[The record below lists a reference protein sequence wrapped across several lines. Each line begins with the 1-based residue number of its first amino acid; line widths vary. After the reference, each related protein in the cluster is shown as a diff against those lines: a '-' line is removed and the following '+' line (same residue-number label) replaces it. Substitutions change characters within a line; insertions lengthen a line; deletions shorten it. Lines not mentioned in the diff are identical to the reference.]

1 MLASKPGLNAVGPRS
16 FSNGAVLDSFPSLAS
31 SSLVTGLHPSRSCSG
46 QGSVAGCWAQR
57 MGASPQDKGA
67 PLAEWPE
74 GKPVCCP
81 VGASSCDLSELTPAG
96 DIWPGNPEI
105 V

>member
-1 MLASKPGLNAVGPRS
+1 ME
-16 FSNGAVLDSFPSLAS
+16 
-31 SSLVTGLHPSRSCSG
+31 
-46 QGSVAGCWAQR
+46 
-57 MGASPQDKGA
+57 ASPQDKGA

-74 GKPVCCP
+74 GKPVCLGP
-81 VGASSCDLSELTPAG
+81 VGASSCDLSELTPAV